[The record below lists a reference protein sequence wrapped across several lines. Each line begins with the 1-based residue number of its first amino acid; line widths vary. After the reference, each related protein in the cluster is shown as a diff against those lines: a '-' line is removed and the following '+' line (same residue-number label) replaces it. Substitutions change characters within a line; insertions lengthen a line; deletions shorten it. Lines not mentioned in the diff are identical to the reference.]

1 MGGVID
7 DADVSLTS
15 LTAGDWV
22 LNAVVV
28 LAAVTVVIVLSRP
41 RFSKSDR
48 WRATVTPLASIV
60 GSGFLIV
67 APLLGATV
75 GTLAVVA
82 MIAIVGLAYAI
93 GGVIRYQI
101 ANVEDIVEAND
112 PSDRRESALIW
123 MARVSKLVLAVA
135 YVVAVAFYLEL
146 LGAFVLRLVGVEN
159 PTTQKIVA
167 SGLVILIGGF
177 GIWRGLGILERL
189 EEGAVDTKLG
199 VIAALLIGLAVY
211 NVSQAI
217 SGDWSTPSMSST
229 LDLTTVR
236 QLLGAFL
243 VVQGFETS
251 RYLRGEYPPEMRVLT
266 MQRAQLSSG
275 AIYIVFVGL
284 ATVLLGRFD
293 GISETGIIDLSA
305 PVAASLPYLL
315 VIGAVMS
322 QFSAAVADT
331 IGSGGLVEEGSL
343 GRVSK
348 KQTYGAIVVLVLLL
362 LWTADVLSVIA
373 YASRA
378 FAAYYALQSVMA
390 ALHAW
395 SNSKRALSSWY
406 VALALLMVVAAVF
419 GIPAESRVTLTESS
433 WLTR

>member
-1 MGGVID
+1 MP
-7 DADVSLTS
+7 DVSLTS
-15 LTAGDWV
+15 LTAADWV

-28 LAAVTVVIVLSRP
+28 VAAVAVVIVLSRP
-41 RFSKSDR
+41 RFSHSDR

-82 MIAIVGLAYAI
+82 MIAIVALAYAV
-93 GGVIRYQI
+93 GGVMRYQI
-101 ANVEDIVEAND
+101 ANVEDIVEADD
-112 PSDRRESALIW
+112 PDDSTQSTLIW
-123 MARVSKLVLAVA
+123 MARTSKLVLAAA

-146 LGAFVLRLVGVEN
+146 LGAFVLRLAGIQD
-159 PTTQKIVA
+159 PTNQKIVA
-167 SGLVILIGGF
+167 SALVVLIGGF

-211 NVSQAI
+211 NVAQGVG
-217 SGDWSTPSMSST
+217 GDWSLPTVSAT
-229 LDLTTVR
+229 WDLTTVR

-251 RYLRGEYPPEMRVLT
+251 RYLRGEYPPEMRIQT
-266 MQRAQLSSG
+266 MRWAQLSS
-275 AIYIVFVGL
+275 ATIYVVFVGL
-284 ATVLLGRFD
+284 ATVLLGQFQ

-331 IGSGGLVEEGSL
+331 IGSGGLVEEGTR
-343 GRVSK
+343 GRIGK

-362 LWTADVLSVIA
+362 LWTTDVLAVIA

-378 FAAYYALQSVMA
+378 FAAYYALQSAMA

-395 SNSKRALSSWY
+395 NDSSRARSAWY
-406 VALALLMVVAAVF
+406 AVVTLIMVLAAVF
-419 GIPAESRVTLTESS
+419 GIPAESRGG
-433 WLTR
+433 

>member
-1 MGGVID
+1 MP
-7 DADVSLTS
+7 DVSLTS
-15 LTAGDWV
+15 LTAADWV

-28 LAAVTVVIVLSRP
+28 VAAVAVVIVLSRP
-41 RFSKSDR
+41 RFSHSDR

-82 MIAIVGLAYAI
+82 MIAIVALAYAV
-93 GGVIRYQI
+93 GGVMRYQI
-101 ANVEDIVEAND
+101 ANVEDIVEADD
-112 PSDRRESALIW
+112 PDDGTQSTLIW
-123 MARVSKLVLAVA
+123 MARTSKLVLAAA

-146 LGAFVLRLVGVEN
+146 LGAFVLRLAGIQD
-159 PTTQKIVA
+159 PTNQKIVA
-167 SGLVILIGGF
+167 SALVVLIGGF

-211 NVSQAI
+211 NVAQGVG
-217 SGDWSTPSMSST
+217 GDWSLPTVSST
-229 LDLTTVR
+229 WDLTTVR

-251 RYLRGEYPPEMRVLT
+251 RYLRGEYPPEMRIQT
-266 MQRAQLSSG
+266 MRWAQLSS
-275 AIYIVFVGL
+275 ATIYVVFVGL
-284 ATVLLGRFD
+284 ATVLLGQFQ

-331 IGSGGLVEEGSL
+331 IGSGGLVEEGTR
-343 GRVSK
+343 GRIGK

-362 LWTADVLSVIA
+362 LWTTDVLAVIA

-378 FAAYYALQSVMA
+378 FAAYYALQSAMA

-395 SNSKRALSSWY
+395 NDSSRARSAWY
-406 VALALLMVVAAVF
+406 AVVTLIMVLAAVF
-419 GIPAESRVTLTESS
+419 GIPAESRGG
-433 WLTR
+433 